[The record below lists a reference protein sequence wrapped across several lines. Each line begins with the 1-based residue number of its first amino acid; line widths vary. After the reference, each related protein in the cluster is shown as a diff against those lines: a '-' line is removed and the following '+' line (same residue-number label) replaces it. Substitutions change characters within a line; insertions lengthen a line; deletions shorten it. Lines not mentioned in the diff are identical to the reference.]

1 MKFQRYG
8 SIENITRQKSLD
20 YIVMQGLSGGEFV
33 VQEKCH
39 GSNFSIW
46 YKDGEIKFAKRS
58 QFIGEGDNFYGYEA
72 LKGELT
78 DAIIAIV
85 KDLNAKE
92 VVIYGE
98 LFGGSYPHPD
108 VERNNKAVSV
118 QKGVY
123 YSPNNEF
130 YAFDLVVN
138 GEYQCVDHC
147 DVQFTNNM
155 MVHATTLFRGTLTE
169 CLEFENEYETTVPS
183 QFGLP
188 SIESNICEGN
198 VIKPVRPLFLAN
210 GSRVILKNKNSKFT
224 EKEHKP
230 KTLKDTPE
238 QLRAK
243 YPDSFE
249 ALEYFNQ
256 YVTENR
262 LRNVIS
268 KEGEITQKGFG
279 KLVGLFCK
287 DVREEGFKEISDM
300 EVSPIPA
307 LDTASEKIFNKQLG
321 GYCSTMIRENF
332 VNILDGN
339 F

>member
-8 SIENITRQKSLD
+8 SIENITRQKALD
-20 YIVMQGLSGGEFV
+20 YIVGQGLSGGEWV
-33 VQEKCH
+33 VQEKVH
-39 GSNFSIW
+39 GANFSIW
-46 YKDGEIKFAKRS
+46 FQDPEIKFAKRS
-58 QFIGEGDNFYGYEA
+58 QFIDDEDNFYQYCS
-72 LKGELT
+72 LKAELI
-78 DAIIAIV
+78 DNIMSIV
-85 KDLNAKE
+85 KDLDAKE

-98 LFGGSYPHPD
+98 LCGGSYPHPD
-108 VERNNKAVSV
+108 VKRNNLASTV
-118 QKGVY
+118 QQGVY

-138 GEYQCVDHC
+138 GNYQCVDHC

-169 CLEFENEYETTVPS
+169 CLEFDNEYVSTVPA

-188 SIESNICEGN
+188 TIEGNICEGN
-198 VIKPVRPLFLAN
+198 VIKPVQPKFLAN
-210 GSRVILKNKNSKFT
+210 GSRVVLKNKNSKFT

-230 KTLKDTPE
+230 KTLRDTPE
-238 QLRAK
+238 QLMAK
-243 YPDSFE
+243 YPDAFE

-256 YVTENR
+256 YITENR

-279 KLVGLFCK
+279 KLVGLFVQ
-287 DVREEGFKEISDM
+287 DIREEGFKDLSDM
-300 EVSPIPA
+300 PVSPIPA
-307 LDTASEKIFNKQLG
+307 LDTVSEKIFNKQLG

>member
-20 YIVMQGLSGGEFV
+20 YIVQQGLSNGEWV
-33 VQEKCH
+33 VQEKVH
-39 GSNFSIW
+39 GANFSIW
-46 YKDGEIKFAKRS
+46 YKDGEVKFAKRS
-58 QFIGEGDNFYGYEA
+58 QFIGEGDNFYGHA
-72 LKGELT
+72 KLTDELT
-78 DAIIAIV
+78 IAITAIST
-85 KDLNAKE
+85 DLQSND
-92 VVIYGE
+92 VVVYGE

-108 VERNNKAVSV
+108 VKRDNQSATI
-118 QKGVY
+118 QQGVFY
-123 YSPNNEF
+123 HPSTRF

-138 GEYQCVDHC
+138 GDYQCVDQC
-147 DVQFTNNM
+147 DIQFINTGM
-155 MVHATTLFRGTLTE
+155 CYAITLFKGTLKE
-169 CLEFENEYETTVPS
+169 CIEFDNAYETTIPA
-183 QFGLP
+183 QFDLP
-188 SIESNICEGN
+188 SIEGNICEGN
-198 VIKPVRPLFLAN
+198 VIKPVQSKFLAN
-210 GSRVILKNKNSKFT
+210 GNRVILKSKNSKFT

-243 YPDSFE
+243 YPDSFK
-249 ALEYFNQ
+249 ALEFFNQ
-256 YVTENR
+256 YITENR

-279 KLVGLFCK
+279 KLVGSFVQ
-287 DVREEGFKEISDM
+287 DIREEGFKEIGDM
-300 EVSPIPA
+300 DVSPIPA

>member
-8 SIENITRQKSLD
+8 SIDNITRQKSLD
-20 YIVMQGLSGGEFV
+20 YIVQQGLSGGEWV

-39 GSNFSIW
+39 GANMSIW
-46 YKDGEIKFAKRS
+46 LKDNTVKFAKRS
-58 QFIGEGDNFYGYEA
+58 QFIGEDDNFYGYHKIMQQLTANIIEIA
-72 LKGELT
+72 LSVDSE
-78 DAIIAIV
+78 D
-85 KDLNAKE
+85 
-92 VVIYGE
+92 VVIFGE

-108 VERNNKAVSV
+108 VERDNRSTII
-118 QKGVY
+118 QQGVHY
-123 YSPNNEF
+123 NPSIQF
-130 YAFDLVVN
+130 YAFDLVVD
-138 GEYQCVDHC
+138 GKYCCVDKADQTFV
-147 DVQFTNNM
+147 DVGM
-155 MVHATTLFRGTLTE
+155 CYAATLFRDTLE
-169 CLEFENEYETTVPS
+169 RCLKFDNEYVTTIPA

-188 SIESNICEGN
+188 AIEGNICEGN
-198 VIKPVRPLFLAN
+198 VLKPVQPTFLFS

-249 ALEYFNQ
+249 ALEFFNQ

-268 KEGEITQKGFG
+268 KEGTIEQKGFG

-287 DVREEGFKEISDM
+287 DVREEGFKDISDM

-307 LDTASEKIFNKQLG
+307 LNTASEKIFNRQLG